1 TGGTRPPCRGACWA
15 KPATSS
21 TRGPWRS
28 PPSCG
33 REEAVVESVIRVA
46 IVYLF
51 VLFALRLLGKREFG
65 DLSPHEFVMLMLIP
79 DIVAQGIVKE
89 DFSLT
94 NGLVAVSTIML
105 LVALTSLLI
114 HVSRPGELAVTPRP
128 TVLLFD
134 GNLYTSNLNKER
146 VSADEVLQV
155 ARESG
160 LETLDQVK
168 WAILQPDGK
177 IAIVPK
183 EAASERRGRQ
193 RRAAE
198 ALRSG
203 HDDPART
210 APSARGQGQRR
221 GAARE
226 REGGD
231 GPRARP
237 RRQRQRHP
245 RPRHRGG

>member
-1 TGGTRPPCRGACWA
+1 M
-15 KPATSS
+15 
-21 TRGPWRS
+21 
-28 PPSCG
+28 
-33 REEAVVESVIRVA
+33 ESVIRVA

-114 HVSRPGELAVTPRP
+114 HVSRPAELAVTPRP

-168 WAILQPDGK
+168 WAILQSNGK

-183 EAASERRGRQ
+183 EAAS
-193 RRAAE
+193 
-198 ALRSG
+198 
-203 HDDPART
+203 
-210 APSARGQGQRR
+210 
-221 GAARE
+221 
-226 REGGD
+226 
-231 GPRARP
+231 
-237 RRQRQRHP
+237 
-245 RPRHRGG
+245 

>member
-1 TGGTRPPCRGACWA
+1 M
-15 KPATSS
+15 
-21 TRGPWRS
+21 
-28 PPSCG
+28 
-33 REEAVVESVIRVA
+33 ESVIRVA

-94 NGLVAVSTIML
+94 NGLVAVL

-114 HVSRPGELAVTPRP
+114 HVSRPAELAVTPRP

-168 WAILQPDGK
+168 WAILQSDGK

-183 EAASERRGRQ
+183 EAAS
-193 RRAAE
+193 
-198 ALRSG
+198 
-203 HDDPART
+203 
-210 APSARGQGQRR
+210 
-221 GAARE
+221 
-226 REGGD
+226 
-231 GPRARP
+231 
-237 RRQRQRHP
+237 
-245 RPRHRGG
+245 

>member
-1 TGGTRPPCRGACWA
+1 
-15 KPATSS
+15 
-21 TRGPWRS
+21 
-28 PPSCG
+28 
-33 REEAVVESVIRVA
+33 VESVIRVA

-94 NGLVAVSTIML
+94 NGLVAVL

-114 HVSRPGELAVTPRP
+114 HVSRPAELAVTPRP

-168 WAILQPDGK
+168 WAILQSDGK

-183 EAASERRGRQ
+183 EAAS
-193 RRAAE
+193 
-198 ALRSG
+198 
-203 HDDPART
+203 
-210 APSARGQGQRR
+210 
-221 GAARE
+221 
-226 REGGD
+226 
-231 GPRARP
+231 
-237 RRQRQRHP
+237 
-245 RPRHRGG
+245 